1 MNACHWVSLSSH
13 AVDIPTT
20 DNSAFAQTNLAN
32 ATLYVPA
39 SSLNE
44 YKQTEPWSSF
54 GTILP
59 IDENAVATAIKNT
72 AAEETEGKTCYD
84 LSGRRVES
92 KQRGLLIVKER
103 DGNVRKVMTK

>member
-32 ATLYVPA
+32 VTLYVPA
-39 SSLNE
+39 SALNE
-44 YKQTEPWSSF
+44 YKQTEPWSGF

-72 AAEETEGKTCYD
+72 AAEEAEGKTCYD